1 MNLQPQL
8 HNSKLLSRW
17 NRFIALAVAGMY
29 GASSTIASTIALS
42 LLNSNVL
49 ASAGLA
55 QPIGDVTPSA
65 LHLDQTAQLPGLPPA
80 PPTSPTPQL
89 WETDTP
95 NPDGINFYAPP
106 PPLGYPEQQQQE
118 TPAPQFNVYRLGIGD
133 SIAVTVPRF
142 PDLSFQSTIDIEGN
156 IFAPLLGKVQ
166 VTGLTLE
173 GIQAKIRE
181 NLNKFVVDPQVEVSL
196 TGTRPAQITIS
207 GEVVRPGYYTLQP
220 GVQIASVL
228 LAAGGATN
236 EGDLRTIIVRRK
248 SIVDNSFNEQ
258 RIDIFTPLQ
267 NGTSLPDFRLQD
279 GDAVI
284 VPKLDVAT
292 LQDYD
297 RGLISRSTL
306 AQPQITIR
314 VLSYANERIGN
325 ITLPNGSTF
334 VDALASIAPNPD
346 RVKFKDIAL
355 IRFDPEA
362 GKTVTQHLNGRRAL
376 LGDISQDVPL
386 QDDDVIVVGR
396 NLIGR
401 LTYALNL
408 ITEPITTAFGFRS
421 FITNFEA
428 LFGGSNTNQRR

>member
-8 HNSKLLSRW
+8 HNPKLFSHW
-17 NRFIALAVAGMY
+17 NRFIALTVAGMY
-29 GASSTIASTIALS
+29 GGGSTLASTIALS
-42 LLNSNVL
+42 LLNTSIFAN
-49 ASAGLA
+49 AGL
-55 QPIGDVTPSA
+55 S
-65 LHLDQTAQLPGLPPA
+65 QLPNLPP
-80 PPTSPTPQL
+80 PPQL
-89 WETDTP
+89 GETNIP

-133 SIAVTVPRF
+133 SIAVNVQRF

-156 IFAPLLGKVQ
+156 ISAPLLGKVQ
-166 VTGLTLE
+166 VTGLTLD
-173 GIQAKIRE
+173 GVQAKIRE

-220 GVQIASVL
+220 GVQLASVL
-228 LAAGGATN
+228 LTAGGATN

-248 SIVDNSFNEQ
+248 SIVDNSFDEQ

-284 VPKLDVAT
+284 VPKLELAT

-346 RVKFKDIAL
+346 QVRFKDIAL

-362 GKTVTQHLNGRRAL
+362 GKPVTQRLNGRSAL
-376 LGDISQDVPL
+376 LGDVSQDVPL
-386 QDDDVIVVGR
+386 RDNDVIVVGR

-401 LTYALNL
+401 LTYVLNL
-408 ITEPITTAFGFRS
+408 ITEPITTAFGFQN
-421 FITNFEA
+421 FISEFES
-428 LFGGSNTNQRR
+428 LLGGSSNNQRR